1 MSLRL
6 RPEQVRELHAH
17 LAAAYPEEGCGIL
30 LGREAGEGFA
40 VERWLPLGNR
50 SEETRGRRYLI
61 APEDILTAERQAR
74 DEGLDVIGFAHSHP
88 DHPATPS
95 AFDLEHAWPY
105 YVYLIVSVQRGA
117 VADAKAWRLTP
128 DRGRFEP
135 MTLALPSDDGP
146 PPDSKALP
154 S

>member
-6 RPEQVRELHAH
+6 RPEHVRELHAH
-17 LAAAYPEEGCGIL
+17 LAGAYPEEGCGIL

-50 SEETRGRRYLI
+50 SEETRERRYLI

-74 DEGLDVIGFAHSHP
+74 DDGLDVIGFAHSHP

-95 AFDLEHAWPY
+95 AFDLEHA
-105 YVYLIVSVQRGA
+105 
-117 VADAKAWRLTP
+117 
-128 DRGRFEP
+128 
-135 MTLALPSDDGP
+135 
-146 PPDSKALP
+146 
-154 S
+154 